1 VIFEIGMI
9 MSDKRPIF
17 LNVLKIHLPITGLV
31 SIMHRISGVVL
42 ILFLPLFLWGLSQI
56 TGTPEDYHDFLEL
69 LRSPVIVGL
78 YWLGIVAF
86 IYHLLAGIRHLIMDI
101 GFLEN
106 LKSAR
111 ISASVLLIVF
121 IVLAILVGVRLC

>member
-1 VIFEIGMI
+1 MIFEIGMI

-31 SIMHRISGVVL
+31 SIMHRISGVAL

>member
-1 VIFEIGMI
+1 

-31 SIMHRISGVVL
+31 SIMHRISGVAL